1 MKRLMYSLI
10 MFVAVCLSARTGAQ
24 ATDMQAT
31 YAPSLAEVTDI
42 LPPDSVTINQTALE
56 PFKKIS
62 AKPAIISLYDLPYS
76 ITLRSPDWHRLWVNT
91 GVLMGAYFTTL
102 FVLEMLPEDATSWN
116 RAALQDIP
124 ATTRWWDHDFK
135 EGPEWDSD
143 NPIFNYVLHPY
154 AGAAYFMA
162 ARSNGFNFFQS
173 LLYSTLISTFG
184 WEYGIEAC
192 MERPSIQDLFITPL
206 IGSAIGECFYRLKRH
221 IVDNDYRLWGSP
233 VVGNIVAFL
242 IDPVNEVVGLF
253 NGNPA
258 RRVAKEKAA
267 ARSGFTSAIVP
278 SVGRGAFGFKLTCS
292 F

>member
-1 MKRLMYSLI
+1 MYSLI
-10 MFVAVCLSARTGAQ
+10 MFAAVCLPARTRAQ
-24 ATDMQAT
+24 VTDMQST

-42 LPPDSVTINQTALE
+42 LPPDSVTISQKALE
-56 PFKKIS
+56 PLKKVT
-62 AKPAIISLYDLPYS
+62 AKPAVISIYDLPYS
-76 ITLRSPDWHRLWVNT
+76 VSLSSPDWHRLWVNT
-91 GVLMGAYFTTL
+91 AVLMGAYFTTL

-124 ATTRWWDHDFK
+124 ATTRWWNHDFK
-135 EGPEWDSD
+135 DGPEWDSD

-206 IGSAIGECFYRLKRH
+206 IGSAIGECFYRLKRY

-233 VVGNIVAFL
+233 VMGNIVAFL
-242 IDPVNEVVGLF
+242 IDPVNEIVGLF

-258 RRVAKEKAA
+258 RRAA
-267 ARSGFTSAIVP
+267 ARKAAGASDFSSAIVP
-278 SVGRGAFGFKLTCS
+278 SVGQGAFGFKFTCS